1 MGGHID
7 RQSPLQF
14 KFNGQNYTGFDGD
27 TLASALLANG
37 VSLSA
42 RSFKYHRPRGIVGVW
57 TEEPSCIVELDGNDQ
72 SGNHAV
78 TTVKLKNGLS
88 ARSVNCWPSPAFD
101 LMSVLQWFSPL
112 LPAAFYYKTFKW
124 PDWHWFEPAIRRA
137 AGLATAPQLTKT
149 EEHYEIRHAHCDVL
163 VFVAGGSLMS
173 SELTVNDLPAQAW
186 VDEVLSE
193 LQGSKSVTVL
203 LNAVAWAYR
212 EHNLV
217 MVTEREP
224 DFGKRSRTHDRRTR
238 RIRARHVIVAAG
250 AIERML
256 VFANNDRPG
265 V

>member
-1 MGGHID
+1 LNNGGLID

-14 KFNGQNYTGFDGD
+14 KFNGRNYTGFDGD

-37 VSLSA
+37 VNLSA
-42 RSFKYHRPRGIVGVW
+42 RSFKYHRPRGIVGAW
-57 TEEPSCIVELDGNDQ
+57 IEEPSCIVELDGNDQ

-78 TTVKLKNGLS
+78 TTVKLKSGLS

-101 LMSVLQWFSPL
+101 AMSVLQWFSPL

-149 EEHYEIRHAHCDVL
+149 EEHYEIRHGHCDVL
-163 VFVAGGSLMS
+163 IVGAGPAGLLSALIAKRSGLRVILADDGFTAGGSLLS
-173 SELTVNDLPAQAW
+173 SSLTLNDLPAQAW
-186 VDEVLSE
+186 VDEVMSE
-193 LQGSKSVTVL
+193 LHDSELVTVL
-203 LNAVAWAYR
+203 LNSVVWAYR

-224 DFGKRSRTHDRRTR
+224 DLGDNS
-238 RIRARHVIVAAG
+238 AG
-250 AIERML
+250 ICQ
-256 VFANNDRPG
+256 
-265 V
+265 